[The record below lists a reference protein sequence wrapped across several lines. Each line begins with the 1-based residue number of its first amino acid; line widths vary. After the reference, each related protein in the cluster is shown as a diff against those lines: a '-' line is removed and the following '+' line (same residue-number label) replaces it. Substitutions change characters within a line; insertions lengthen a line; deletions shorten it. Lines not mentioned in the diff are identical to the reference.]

1 MALRYFTVCI
11 LWFHKLYT
19 FVFLYRIWEV
29 VGRTTKGPQDQ
40 DCVAVV
46 AIVSRSG
53 HPDAMVL
60 IKQFRPPL
68 KSYTIEMPA
77 GIAYSLCE
85 IDFYLW
91 DFIDIYMQYRSYT
104 LDSG

>member
-1 MALRYFTVCI
+1 MNGCKVFCCVFIVI
-11 LWFHKLYT
+11 LLMIHICFP
-19 FVFLYRIWEV
+19 LYRIWEV

-46 AIVSRSG
+46 ATVTRSG

-77 GIAYSLCE
+77 GVTHSFCK
-85 IDFYLW
+85 IDFYPL
-91 DFIDIYMQYRSYT
+91 DFIDIHMQY
-104 LDSG
+104 